1 MGHIIYIHSS
11 VNRHSLSSV
20 QLSQSYPTLCNRMD
34 CSTPGFPVYNQI
46 PELAQTHVHRV
57 SDVIRPSLPL
67 SSPSSP
73 AFNLS
78 QHQGLSNESVL
89 CIRWQK
95 YWSFSFSISPPNE
108 YSELISFRM
117 DWLDCLAVQGTLKSL
132 VQHHSSKAS
141 SVLWHS
147 AFFID
152 QFSHPYMT
160 IWKTMGLSMWTFV
173 LAIVNRSIS
182 WLW

>member
-1 MGHIIYIHSS
+1 
-11 VNRHSLSSV
+11 
-20 QLSQSYPTLCNRMD
+20 MD

-57 SDVIRPSLPL
+57 SDVIQPSLPL
-67 SSPSSP
+67 SFPSSP

-89 CIRWQK
+89 CIRWPK
-95 YWSFSFSISPPNE
+95 YWSFSLSISPPNE

-141 SVLWHS
+141 SVLWRS
-147 AFFID
+147 SFFIV

-160 IWKTMGLSMWTFV
+160 IGKTMGLSMWTFV
-173 LAIVNRSIS
+173 LAIANRSIS